1 MASEEFQLLCAL
13 PVYLGVAKNTE
24 SWAFGSLPQQLKSWF
39 YLLSLKEERP
49 LSLSG
54 RSLHVIQKWQEVSSI
69 CAPRKF
75 RQILFHMQE
84 IVPKLKA
91 PLQN

>member
-1 MASEEFQLLCAL
+1 MASKEFQSLCAL
-13 PVYLGVAKNTE
+13 PVYLGVAKNTL
-24 SWAFGSLPQQLKSWF
+24 SWEFGSSPQPLKSWF
-39 YLLSLKEERP
+39 YLLSLKEERA

-54 RSLHVIQKWQEVSSI
+54 RSLHLIQKWQEVSSI

-75 RQILFHMQE
+75 GQILFHMQE